1 LPPDNNTS
9 WELKK
14 YLLEFNL
21 PVSRH
26 TGKLIGE
33 DLVATIRKFQLENK
47 VSMFSWLLFTITD
60 VEDTLLALGGVSP
73 RKTHF

>member
-1 LPPDNNTS
+1 M
-9 WELKK
+9 
-14 YLLEFNL
+14 
-21 PVSRH
+21 
-26 TGKLIGE
+26 IGE
-33 DLVATIRKFQLENK
+33 DLVAKIRKFQLENK